1 MKVILREDIKTK
13 GTAGSVIEVKRGYAR
28 NYLIPNGLA
37 YVASER
43 NMKVFDRERI
53 QKLNQTELQRVESLK
68 LKEELEKISLT
79 AVAKVS
85 EEGKLFGS
93 VTNQTVSDLL
103 KEKGYEI
110 NHREIELEEPIKELG
125 VYEVK
130 VKLFQDTTASLKIW
144 VVKE

>member
-37 YVASER
+37 YVATEG
-43 NMKVFDRERI
+43 NMKVYDRERI
-53 QKLNQTELQRVESLK
+53 QKGTRMEQQRVDALK
-68 LKEELEKISLT
+68 QKEEIDSVSLT
-79 AVAKVS
+79 AVEKVS
-85 EEGKLFGS
+85 DEGRLFGS
-93 VTNQTVSDLL
+93 VTSQTISDLL
-103 KEKGYEI
+103 KEKGYDI
-110 NHREIELEEPIKELG
+110 ASRKIMLEEPIKELG

-130 VKLFQDTTASLKIW
+130 VSLFLDITATLKIW

>member
-37 YVASER
+37 YVATEG
-43 NMKVFDRERI
+43 NMKVYDRDRI
-53 QKLNQTELQRVESLK
+53 QKGTRMEQQRVDALK
-68 LKEELEKISLT
+68 QKEEIDNVSLT
-79 AVAKVS
+79 AVEKMS
-85 EEGKLFGS
+85 DEGRLFGS
-93 VTNQTVSDLL
+93 VTSQTISDLL
-103 KEKGYEI
+103 KEKGYDI
-110 NHREIELEEPIKELG
+110 ASRKIMLEEPIKELG

-130 VKLFQDTTASLKIW
+130 VSLFQDITATLKLW